1 MFTLF
6 LLWIT
11 FWLGCTSKLTLACIF
26 FEIWFDFPKI
36 RQKLMFRP
44 SNISWKAN
52 KTWKINSL
60 GEIKIQHIYL
70 KLRHFVRFDHLAEI
84 PGRLFIRKSSPISHT
99 FMAIN
104 KSTQYVHPF
113 PNQKKNVCVY
123 TYTVYTYHPYIYI
136 YIHTHTFFIYIYI
149 YIYIYI

>member
-26 FEIWFDFPKI
+26 FENWFDFPKI
-36 RQKLMFRP
+36 RQNSMFRP

-113 PNQKKNVCVY
+113 PNQKKMYVCIHIQYIHIILIYIY
-123 TYTVYTYHPYIYI
+123 TYTHIF
-136 YIHTHTFFIYIYI
+136 HIYIYI
-149 YIYIYI
+149 YTYIYR